1 MKVYLDDWREAPHE
15 YILVRTVNDLKELV
29 KKHGKEIEILDLDN
43 YMEEYY
49 PFGGNG
55 IDFIRWLEEAVYL
68 GEVELNP
75 NVKIVSHSSDRYA
88 AREIEEI
95 GKSIKAYL
103 RSRR

>member
-1 MKVYLDDWREAPHE
+1 MKVYLDDWREAPPG
-15 YILVRTVNDLKELV
+15 YILVRTVNELKELV

-55 IDFIRWLEEAVYL
+55 IDFIKWLEEAVYL

-88 AREIEEI
+88 ARKIEEI
-95 GKSIKAYL
+95 GESIKAYL
-103 RSRR
+103 RSKR

>member
-1 MKVYLDDWREAPHE
+1 MKVYLDDWREAPPE
-15 YILVRTVNDLKELV
+15 YIVVRTVNELKDLVE
-29 KKHGKEIEILDLDN
+29 KHGKEIEVLDLDN
-43 YMEEYY
+43 YMEKYY

-75 NVKIVSHSSDRYA
+75 NVKITSHSSDRYA
-88 AREIEEI
+88 ARKIEEI

-103 RSRR
+103 RSKK